1 MAGTRRIFTRTLL
14 AAETITIIGEQGLT
28 TISVLC
34 KTDNS
39 GAGGISVLGNMNS
52 GNTISNEILL
62 KANESLTVSGT
73 GEFDIEHLVI
83 TAGAVS
89 TAIITGT

>member
-14 AAETITIIGEQGLT
+14 AEETITILGEQGLT

-34 KTDNS
+34 KTDNT
-39 GAGGISVLGNMNS
+39 GAGGISVLGNMSS
-52 GNTISNEILL
+52 GSTISNEILL
-62 KANESLTVSGT
+62 KANESLTVTGA
-73 GEFDIEHLVI
+73 GEFDIEYLNI

-89 TAIITGT
+89 TAIITGA

>member
-14 AAETITIIGEQGLT
+14 AAETITILGEQGLT

-34 KTDNS
+34 KTDNT
-39 GAGGISVLGNMNS
+39 GAGGISVLGNMSS
-52 GNTISNEILL
+52 GSTISNEILL
-62 KANESLTVSGT
+62 KANESLTVTGA
-73 GEFDIEHLVI
+73 GEFDIEYLNI

-89 TAIITGT
+89 TAIITGA